1 MDDTGPSRNLAISTL
16 GNGSVAIGGQGIPG
30 RTYIIQ
36 YTTNSLP
43 TTNWLTLGTV
53 TADSSGA
60 FVLVDT
66 SVAGLQFYR
75 AIYP

>member
-1 MDDTGPSRNLAISTL
+1 
-16 GNGSVAIGGQGIPG
+16 VAIGGQGIPG
-30 RTYIIQ
+30 DTYIIE
-36 YTTNSLP
+36 YATNVPP
-43 TTNWLTLGTV
+43 TMNWLTLGTV

-66 SVAGLQFYR
+66 GASGLRFYR

>member
-1 MDDTGPSRNLAISTL
+1 M
-16 GNGSVAIGGQGIPG
+16 
-30 RTYIIQ
+30 TYIIQ

-66 SVAGLQFYR
+66 GVSGLRFYR
-75 AIYP
+75 AIYH